1 MRMSQGVEWA
11 VHACMVLAPLGPE
24 KALSLAA
31 LAEFH
36 GIGTTYM
43 AKQMQMLSRA
53 GLVATTRGAAGGYT
67 LARAPSEISLY
78 DIVRAIEGP
87 APLFR
92 CTEIRRQGP
101 CGKRSA
107 DCRAPC
113 GIAAAFAKAEAAWRD
128 SLKAVSVADM
138 ASNTL
143 VASSP
148 AEISAALKWLGSRA
162 TIRPGK
168 QDC

>member
-1 MRMSQGVEWA
+1 MSQGVEWA
-11 VHACMVLAPLGPE
+11 VHACTVLAPLGPE
-24 KALSLAA
+24 KVLSLAA
-31 LAEFH
+31 LADFH

-43 AKQMQMLSRA
+43 AKQMQLLSRA
-53 GLVATTRGAAGGYT
+53 GLVATTRGATGGYT
-67 LARAPSEISLY
+67 LARSASEISLY

-92 CTEIRRQGP
+92 CTEIRQQGP

-128 SLKAVSVADM
+128 CLKAVSVADM
-138 ASNTL
+138 VSDAAA
-143 VASSP
+143 ASSS
-148 AEISAALKWLGSRA
+148 AEISAAVEWLGLKA
-162 TIRPGK
+162 TTRPGK
-168 QDC
+168 RML